1 VLYGGGVDQQL
12 AVAIAAAAGLG
23 AVVGLER
30 QLGRDP
36 GGAYAGA
43 RTFALYGA
51 WGAAAGWLGDRFGV
65 AAFAVLAAAFLG
77 LVVASYLVGAKSDP
91 GTTTE
96 AAAVIVF
103 VVGTFA
109 WAGEWTAAVAVAV
122 GTAALLRAKEFLH
135 SLSERFSD
143 DDVQAVLQFA
153 VITAVILPLVPN
165 EDLGPLRAFNP
176 FETWLMVVFV
186 SAIGLVGYIGIR
198 LLGERGLGVTGFAGG
213 VVSSTAVTL
222 GFSRL
227 SRSHPHLRSVLAAG
241 ILGASAIMYPRVLIE
256 AQVVSPPLAERLAIP
271 LLVLGAGM
279 LVVAGAWLV
288 RPSGPPPSEGA
299 PTFRNPLTLTTALQ
313 FGALYAAIVF
323 LAALLTDNVSEGSLV
338 LLGAASGI
346 TDVDAITLSTA
357 NLVEDG
363 LDAQLASRVVLAAVT
378 VNTAVKAALVAL
390 LGSRRLLVAAG
401 VGLVVATGGG
411 LVATLLM

>member
-1 VLYGGGVDQQL
+1 
-12 AVAIAAAAGLG
+12 
-23 AVVGLER
+23 VGLER

-65 AAFAVLAAAFLG
+65 AAFTVLAAAFLV
-77 LVVASYLVGAKSDP
+77 LVVASYVMGSIAGADP

-103 VVGTFA
+103 VVGAFA
-109 WAGEWTAAVAVAV
+109 WAEEWTAAVAVAV
-122 GTAALLRAKEFLH
+122 GLAALLRAKEFLH

-143 DDVQAVLQFA
+143 DDVQAVLQFG

-165 EDLGPLRAFNP
+165 EDLGPLSAFNP
-176 FETWLMVVFV
+176 FETWLMVVLV
-186 SAIGLVGYIGIR
+186 SAIGLVGYVGIR
-198 LLGERGLGVTGFAGG
+198 LLGEKGLGVTGFVGG

-227 SRSHPHLRSVLAAG
+227 SRDHDRPVLAAG
-241 ILGASAIMYPRVLIE
+241 IIGASAIMYPRVIIE
-256 AQVVSPPLAERLAIP
+256 ARVVSPALADELAVPLVI
-271 LLVLGAGM
+271 LGAAM
-279 LVVAGAWLV
+279 LTVGAFWLL
-288 RPSGPPPSEGA
+288 RPSDHAAAGSG

-313 FGALYAAIVF
+313 FGALYAGVVF
-323 LAALLTDNVSEGSLV
+323 IAAVLVDNVSQDSLV
-338 LLGAASGI
+338 LLGVVSGI
-346 TDVDAITLSTA
+346 TDVDAITLSVS

-363 LDAQLASRVVLAAVT
+363 LDTQVAARVVLAAVT

-390 LGSRRLLVAAG
+390 LGSRRLRVAAG
-401 VGLVVATGGG
+401 GVLALGAAGG
-411 LVATLLM
+411 LVATLLI